1 VESWGAIDYAGPS
14 PGAQQ
19 SREAALA
26 SYNDW
31 QKPTYSMTPDG
42 WAVAT
47 DEDGVVVSVA
57 VFEELSKGYFV
68 VGSEI
73 DCA

>member
-1 VESWGAIDYAGPS
+1 
-14 PGAQQ
+14 
-19 SREAALA
+19 
-26 SYNDW
+26 
-31 QKPTYSMTPDG
+31 MTPDG